1 MTGQPAPGAAE
12 RPSLLSPFRHR
23 LFLAV
28 WLSNTVSN
36 FGFQIQT
43 VGAAWAMTVM
53 TGSPK
58 LVALVVTAQ
67 LLPMVLF
74 SLLFG
79 AVADVFDRRHVMLAA
94 QLIRVA
100 AATALAVIAYLGFL
114 SPALLLLLTF
124 VLGCGLALNSP
135 AAQAV
140 VGDLVPHAEIAGA
153 VTLNS
158 MGFNI
163 ARTLAPAIGGLVVA
177 TSGSE
182 AAFLLNALSYIALL
196 IVLLR
201 WKGPE
206 RTSSVAREGVWSA
219 AVGGLKYVTNA
230 QGVGRIVVRAAFS
243 GTALAA
249 LTALLPLL
257 VKDRLHADSAL
268 YGILLGCA
276 GVGAVTGGISRLWL
290 RARLSSEA
298 LLQLAQTAIAV
309 ALLICSLSRSPVL
322 TGAALILYGA
332 GMFLSLNSF
341 TVTMQMS
348 VPRWVTG
355 RAMAVV
361 SMGNMGGFA
370 FGAWLW
376 GSLAEVTDVATS
388 QQCAAGLLLLAMLL
402 GLRFPLGDPDPEL
415 YRPVSRQL
423 PSRFTFA
430 EHDGRLPVT
439 VVREFRIEAGDRE
452 TFLRLMAE
460 RRRLRKGQGARRWTL
475 AQDLEKPELWV
486 ERYHLPNSDHLQR
499 TAERTTVEEQRNLD
513 KIKALARGDTPKIR
527 ILVERGIEA
536 AASPVVRPEEEF

>member
-1 MTGQPAPGAAE
+1 MTGQPAPGPAG
-12 RPSLLSPFRHR
+12 RPSLLSPFGHH

-439 VVREFRIEAGDRE
+439 VVREFRIEAGEGIISIDGVEHRVKDDD
-452 TFLRLMAE
+452 AVIVP
-460 RRRLRKGQGARRWTL
+460 QGARHNVKGTGTEPL
-475 AQDLEKPELWV
+475 KLYTIYGPPEHIDGTVHVTCQEAQDAHE
-486 ERYHLPNSDHLQR
+486 HFDG
-499 TAERTTVEEQRNLD
+499 RTTE
-513 KIKALARGDTPKIR
+513 
-527 ILVERGIEA
+527 
-536 AASPVVRPEEEF
+536 